1 MSIASISKALEL
13 EDPEERR
20 RATTSLRDMA
30 PDDGVPLLV
39 RALSDDDWRVRKE
52 AIAVAVALAPAPV
65 VLKALVSALGPTENV
80 GLRNA
85 AVEAIAA
92 FGSDA
97 VDALAAS
104 LGELDADGRK
114 LAAESLSKTGIV
126 QALFVLKGLLRDAD
140 ANVRVAAVEG
150 VAGLGASDPKAASN
164 ILETCLDASDPFL
177 RLAALDGLRALGVV
191 MTWDRLSRL
200 RTDPLLEPAVLA
212 AAGHTADERAAR
224 ALVDALGH
232 ARGGTL
238 FVILKSVVELAR
250 SGQSQAFALQAA
262 GRTLAAP
269 TLERIFSLASQP
281 EDSEDRLTALLACGA
296 LGVQGAADLAIA
308 ALDDELLEGAAEETL
323 DWLGPPAV
331 PQLIARARNAES
343 ATRAICLE
351 IAARLA
357 DGNSA
362 PRVREEIHTGLSDP
376 APEVVRAALG
386 AEAIVGDATALADVA
401 ACLVREGAGP
411 LKRAAESSLAVLA
424 ARFPDP
430 ARELAARSGV
440 AEAHVVAVVVR
451 VVGAPVRGS
460 LEADV
465 EFLSSA
471 LSSAGPQVR
480 RASLQA
486 LAEVGGEL
494 AVEPIAFSVT
504 DEEPEVRLSAVRA
517 LGRVRGADGAALG
530 IGHLIGL
537 VERAVEPDLVAQALL
552 SLGETGDAR
561 ALPILRPFMRS
572 GDPTAAVAAVE
583 ALGAFPEQRRVE
595 ALIEGLSHSA
605 AEVVKAAL
613 LALGE
618 SSDPRVLLHLGACLD
633 HEAWDVRRLVADL
646 LARYGGPA
654 AGPLR
659 ARLSVEDDPI
669 VREAIGRALER
680 VAGVR
685 KSTPPT
691 RGSYWPR

>member
-1 MSIASISKALEL
+1 MSVASITKALAL

-20 RATTSLRDMA
+20 RATASLRD
-30 PDDGVPLLV
+30 VPPEEGIGLV
-39 RALSDDDWRVRKE
+39 IRALGDDDWRVRKE
-52 AIAVAVALAPAPV
+52 AIAVAIAHAPAPV
-65 VLKALVSALGPTENV
+65 VLKALVSSLGPSDNV
-80 GLRNA
+80 GLKNA

-92 FGSDA
+92 HGADA

-104 LGELDADGRK
+104 LAELDADGRK
-114 LAAESLSKTGIV
+114 LAAEALSKTGIV
-126 QALFVLKGLLRDAD
+126 QALFVLKGLIRDAD
-140 ANVRVAAVEG
+140 PNVRIAAVEA
-150 VAGLGASDPKAASN
+150 VAALGASDPKVAAN
-164 ILETCLDASDPFL
+164 ILEGCLDSSDSFL

-200 RTDPLLEPAVLA
+200 RSEPMLEPAVLA

-224 ALVDALGH
+224 ALVDAIDR

-250 SGQSQAFALQAA
+250 SGHDKALALQTMAKRLEPSA
-262 GRTLAAP
+262 V
-269 TLERIFSLASQP
+269 ERIFALASQP

-296 LGVQGAADLAIA
+296 LGVQGAAELAIL

-323 DWLGPPAV
+323 DWLGAPAV
-331 PQLIARARNAES
+331 PALIERARTAES

-357 DGNSA
+357 DAASA
-362 PRVREEIHTGLSDP
+362 PRVREEIHAGLSDP

-386 AEAIVGDATALADVA
+386 AEAIVGDASALADVA
-401 ACLVREGAGP
+401 ACLIREGSGP

-430 ARELAARSGV
+430 ARALAAAASPS
-440 AEAHVVAVVVR
+440 EAHVVAVVVR

-460 LEADV
+460 LAADV
-465 EFLSSA
+465 EFLSAA
-471 LSSAGPQVR
+471 LSSATPQVR
-480 RASLQA
+480 RVSLQA

-494 AVEPIAFSVT
+494 AVEPIAFAVT

-517 LGRVRGADGAALG
+517 LGRVRGADGAPLG
-530 IGHLIGL
+530 TSHLIGL
-537 VERAVEPDLVAQALL
+537 VERAVEPDLVSQALL
-552 SLGETGDAR
+552 SLGETGDPR

-572 GDPTAAVAAVE
+572 GDPTAAVAAIE
-583 ALGAFPEQRRVE
+583 ALGAFPEARRVE
-595 ALIEGLSHSA
+595 ALIEGLSHVA

-613 LALGE
+613 LSLGE

-659 ARLSVEDDPI
+659 ARLAVEDDPL